1 MAARAFMEFRVPQ
14 AETSPY
20 EFLERGPTHRAHGR
34 VGIVAV
40 VRLTAVGSD
49 DESALIDAL
58 ERADPEAITALYRKH
73 HAKIRAFATRMLND
87 RTAAEDVVHDAFVAL
102 PAAVSRFRRDAKL
115 ETFIL
120 SIAVNLCRRRLR
132 SVVRAKRAAERVEQR
147 EPPAVVTSP
156 ESDVRGR
163 RLAAALSRGL
173 STLSVDHREV
183 FVLCAIEERSAQE
196 VAEVAG
202 VPEGTVRSRL
212 FHARKQLRAFLE
224 KEGVA

>member
-1 MAARAFMEFRVPQ
+1 MSVLP
-14 AETSPY
+14 
-20 EFLERGPTHRAHGR
+20 LN
-34 VGIVAV
+34 
-40 VRLTAVGSD
+40 AVGSV
-49 DESALIDAL
+49 EEAALIDAL
-58 ERADPEAITALYRKH
+58 ERADPDAVTTLYRKH

-87 RTAAEDVVHDAFVAL
+87 RAAAEDVVHDAFVAL
-102 PAAVSRFRRDAKL
+102 PNAISRFRGDAKL

-132 SVVRAKRAAERVEQR
+132 SAARARRAAERVEQR
-147 EPPAVVTSP
+147 EPPRLVTTP

-163 RLAAALSRGL
+163 RLAKALSEGL

-183 FVLCAIEERSAQE
+183 FVLCAIEERSALE
-196 VAEVAG
+196 VAEIAG

-224 KEGVA
+224 KAGLERPGA